1 MTSSSIALCCLKPFD
16 SGKYVSEQTFK
27 EVFDK
32 YGPLESVLIFKRS
45 PIIKAF
51 VGFLNENS
59 LNSAL
64 AEMNAINLNIGR
76 ISLFRSSKNRL
87 HTGKSHNLPNST
99 NLNNEPSKNHNL
111 LTVVKTSEIQTCSN
125 NPLWDLSPTDKSS
138 TDNNSQHNFGSPQSS
153 FNFENSTDKP
163 TNASNLNYHS
173 ALFENPRSRNVSDV
187 SAELTNIA
195 PELRYLTCQGSDQ
208 GSRRVLHIFN
218 MRTQFAKS
226 HVLTNLF
233 CCFGNVVKMIVNT
246 SAQTTLVEFETSE
259 QASLALRFLDGQ
271 TFLGR
276 ELKITIVKGEN
287 LDLTNFD
294 KKHQTFLYAVVGE
307 YRDYRYKSILK
318 IKFNPP
324 SKLLHFTSIS
334 ENVSAQVLFD
344 VVTTIQEPIKIVKL
358 GKKGVC
364 SSDMFLVEFDDCFKA
379 TEVLSVLHNKII
391 DQKSIKVSFSQTKI

>member
-27 EVFDK
+27 DVFEK
-32 YGPLESVLIFKRS
+32 YGPLESVLIFKKT

-51 VGFLNENS
+51 IGFLNETT

-76 ISLFRSSKNRL
+76 ISLFRSTKNRL
-87 HTGKSHNLPNST
+87 HTNQNQNLSDSVNCD
-99 NLNNEPSKNHNL
+99 NEVSKRKNL
-111 LTVVKTSEIQTCSN
+111 LTAVKITEIQTCPN
-125 NPLWDLSPTDKSS
+125 KPLWDLSPTGKSS
-138 TDNNSQHNFGSPQSS
+138 TDNNSHNNFESPRFS
-153 FNFENSTDKP
+153 FNLGNSTDKP
-163 TNASNLNYHS
+163 TNAASLNCYS
-173 ALFENPRSRNVSDV
+173 ALFDNPQ
-187 SAELTNIA
+187 SAVILDASTELIHTA
-195 PELRYLTCQGSDQ
+195 PELRYLARQDSNLGPK
-208 GSRRVLHIFN
+208 RVLHIFN
-218 MRTQFAKS
+218 IRTQFAKS

-233 CCFGNVVKMIVNT
+233 CCFGNVLKMIINT
-246 SAQTTLVEFETSE
+246 SAQTTLVEFETTE
-259 QASLALRFLDGQ
+259 QAALAHRFLDGQ

-276 ELKITIVKGEN
+276 ELQINIAKGDS
-287 LDLTNFD
+287 LDLRNFD
-294 KKHQTFLYAVVGE
+294 NRHQPFLYAVVGE
-307 YRDYRYKSILK
+307 YRDYRYKSALK

-334 ENVSAQVLFD
+334 ENVTAQVLFD
-344 VVTTIQEPIKIVKL
+344 VVSTIQEPIKIVKL

-391 DQKSIKVSFSQTKI
+391 DHKSIKVSFSQTKI